1 MALGPPQGGR
11 SPLRPREEDPPRGM
25 PRLLRA
31 GTGPRQLRTAVFSL
45 HVTGTRSGPHVSLS
59 LTEFRRE
66 GRARLHGEP
75 ALSEPPP
82 GPAAQPDPSG
92 TQEPQ
97 AGAWRERAAAA
108 PGLALS

>member
-1 MALGPPQGGR
+1 
-11 SPLRPREEDPPRGM
+11 M
-25 PRLLRA
+25 PCLLRA
-31 GTGPRQLRTAVFSL
+31 GTGPRQLRTAFFSL

-66 GRARLHGEP
+66 GRARLHWEP

-82 GPAAQPDPSG
+82 GPGAQPDPSG